1 MLKYFRRRR
10 PTHRAEP
17 APEVSKQDKIIAAHH
32 GLTVQAWV
40 ALPALAKADLRES
53 VAFELRAA
61 S

>member
-17 APEVSKQDKIIAAHH
+17 APEVSKQDN
-32 GLTVQAWV
+32 
-40 ALPALAKADLRES
+40 LPALAKADLRES